1 MTNVASTA
9 ESRPSRLNRRFPE
22 KPKAFVIFTDLDG
35 TFTPIGIKGLVDFCE
50 MVGEIT
56 RREKVQVKF
65 VPVSGR
71 PCGYVLRV
79 LHEVRDILKGK
90 TDGLGRMAGIEMLVW
105 PQITTF
111 ITSAT
116 SAWQSKAP

>member
-1 MTNVASTA
+1 MSPTEVALAASK
-9 ESRPSRLNRRFPE
+9 RGSRLNRRFPA

-35 TFTPIGIKGLVDFCE
+35 TFTPIGIKGLMDFSE
-50 MVGEIT
+50 MVREIT
-56 RREKVQVKF
+56 RREEVQVKF

-90 TDGLGRMAGIEMLVW
+90 DI
-105 PQITTF
+105 Q
-111 ITSAT
+111 
-116 SAWQSKAP
+116 